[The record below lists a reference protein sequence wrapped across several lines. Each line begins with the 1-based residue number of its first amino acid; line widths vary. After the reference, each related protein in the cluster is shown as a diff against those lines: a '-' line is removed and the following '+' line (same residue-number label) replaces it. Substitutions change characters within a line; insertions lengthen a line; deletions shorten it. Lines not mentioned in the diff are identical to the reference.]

1 MFILA
6 DIFAFSKCIFSE
18 LLDFFS
24 GFRYPQIKKGGGTLY
39 TIHYCEAG
47 RQNPDGDRIFR
58 PNGSGDWLFLLFL
71 SPMTV
76 VLPSGTQTAQ
86 SGACIL
92 YPPDACQDYFAP
104 GVFLNSYIHFSAPE
118 PSIYTLPTCTL
129 FYPSD
134 PQHIDHVLAQIQA
147 ECLTKD
153 MWFDEMSDTLLRGL
167 FLSLSRE
174 QTTAKT
180 PISPLFE
187 PFRQARLAI
196 LSRCEEP
203 WNAEQMCALVNL
215 SKSQFYAY
223 YRAFFGVSPKEDLIS
238 ARLNRACNLLTNQLL
253 SVSEAAAQ
261 CGFMNLCHFTRLFKR
276 RFGCSPGAYQKMH
289 RHP

>member
-1 MFILA
+1 M
-6 DIFAFSKCIFSE
+6 
-18 LLDFFS
+18 
-24 GFRYPQIKKGGGTLY
+24 Y
-39 TIHYCEAG
+39 TIHYCESG
-47 RQNPDGDRIFR
+47 RKNPDGDRIFR

-76 VLPSGTQTAQ
+76 VLPTGVQNAQT
-86 SGACIL
+86 GACIL
-92 YPPDACQDYFAP
+92 YPPDACQDYSAS
-104 GVFLNSYIHFSAPE
+104 GIFLNSYVHFSAPE
-118 PSIYTLPTCTL
+118 PSIYSLPVSTL
-129 FYPSD
+129 FYPSN
-134 PQHIDHVLAQIQA
+134 PQHVDRVLGEIQA

-153 MWFDEMSDTLLRGL
+153 TSFDEMSDILLRRL

-180 PISPLFE
+180 PASPLFE
-187 PFRQARLAI
+187 PFRQARFTI

-203 WNAEQMCALVNL
+203 WDAAQICALVNL

-223 YRAFFGVSPKEDLIS
+223 YRMFFNTSPKEDLIS

-261 CGFMNLCHFTRLFKR
+261 CGFINLCHFTRLFKR

>member
-1 MFILA
+1 M
-6 DIFAFSKCIFSE
+6 
-18 LLDFFS
+18 
-24 GFRYPQIKKGGGTLY
+24 Y

-104 GVFLNSYIHFSAPE
+104 GVFLNSYIHFSTPE
-118 PSIYTLPTCTL
+118 PLIYALPVCTL

-134 PQHIDHVLAQIQA
+134 PQHINHVLAQIQA

-153 MWFDEMSDTLLRGL
+153 MWFDEMSDALLRGL

-180 PISPLFE
+180 PVSRCLSRSGRHVSLSSPAVRSRGTLH
-187 PFRQARLAI
+187 RCARLSIFQKVSSTHTTAP
-196 LSRCEEP
+196 S
-203 WNAEQMCALVNL
+203 
-215 SKSQFYAY
+215 SAY
-223 YRAFFGVSPKEDLIS
+223 PPK
-238 ARLNRACNLLTNQLL
+238 RT
-253 SVSEAAAQ
+253 
-261 CGFMNLCHFTRLFKR
+261 
-276 RFGCSPGAYQKMH
+276 
-289 RHP
+289 